1 MDVFPL
7 LQIYDRIP
15 ELRFKYMGFYSSDK
29 VAQLQ
34 SSTQLQAMIE
44 WNGEQWI
51 MIARLDKTYYFS
63 DSLDQKIT
71 IFFLSNLKVFA
82 NVPRKLQNTKNLC
95 GFYANNSA
103 SLLLSSTRNLKI
115 IHAKHVLNFINKFT

>member
-1 MDVFPL
+1 
-7 LQIYDRIP
+7 
-15 ELRFKYMGFYSSDK
+15 MGFYPSDK

-34 SSTQLQAMIE
+34 SSTQLQARIE

-51 MIARLDKTYYFS
+51 MIARLDKTYYFA

-71 IFFLSNLKVFA
+71 IFFLSNKKVFA
-82 NVPRKLQNTKNLC
+82 NVPRKLKNTKNLC

-103 SLLLSSTRNLKI
+103 SLL
-115 IHAKHVLNFINKFT
+115 FKFYQKLENYS